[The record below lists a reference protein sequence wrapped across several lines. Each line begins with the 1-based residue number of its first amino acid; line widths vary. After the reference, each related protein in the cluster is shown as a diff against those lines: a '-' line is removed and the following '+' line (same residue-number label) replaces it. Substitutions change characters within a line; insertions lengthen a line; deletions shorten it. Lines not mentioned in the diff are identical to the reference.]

1 MSDYYPY
8 RKYSRYPMERRRR
21 YHWRMNHDA
30 WCWLLVLAMIA
41 VFVVL
46 EFVR

>member
-1 MSDYYPY
+1 MSNYYPY
-8 RKYSRYPMERRRR
+8 RKYSRYPLERRPYR
-21 YHWRMNHDA
+21 WRMNHDA

-46 EFVR
+46 EFVG

>member
-1 MSDYYPY
+1 MSDYFPY
-8 RKYSRYPMERRRR
+8 RKYSRHPLERRRR
-21 YHWRMNHDA
+21 YRFRMNHDV

>member
-1 MSDYYPY
+1 MSDYFRY
-8 RKYSRYPMERRRR
+8 RKYSRYPLERRR

-30 WCWLLVLAMIA
+30 WCWLLVAMMIA
-41 VFVVL
+41 VFVAL

>member
-1 MSDYYPY
+1 MSNYYPY
-8 RKYSRYPMERRRR
+8 RKYSRYPLERRSNR
-21 YHWRMNHDA
+21 WRMNHDA

>member
-1 MSDYYPY
+1 MSNYYPY
-8 RKYSRYPMERRRR
+8 RKYSRYPLERRSYR
-21 YHWRMNHDA
+21 WRMNHDA

-46 EFVR
+46 ELWR

>member
-1 MSDYYPY
+1 MSDYFRY
-8 RKYSRYPMERRRR
+8 RKYSRYPLERRR

-30 WCWLLVLAMIA
+30 WCRLLVLAMIA

>member
-1 MSDYYPY
+1 MSNYYPY
-8 RKYSRYPMERRRR
+8 RKYSRYPLERRPYR
-21 YHWRMNHDA
+21 WRMNHDA

-41 VFVVL
+41 VFVLL

>member
-1 MSDYYPY
+1 MSNYYPY
-8 RKYSRYPMERRRR
+8 RKYSRYPLERRSYR
-21 YHWRMNHDA
+21 WRMNHDA
-30 WCWLLVLAMIA
+30 WCWLLVLVMIA

>member
-1 MSDYYPY
+1 MFPY
-8 RKYSRYPMERRRR
+8 RKYNRYPLVRR
-21 YHWRMNHDA
+21 RMNHDV